1 MNNEIF
7 FSGIRELIAR
17 NSVAEALAQ
26 MRIFLEKTPH
36 LNDILQQSGR
46 LENIRRQSNLG
57 LVSLDEAALEQNR
70 IRYGVLELL
79 SDIERQG
86 APPQA
91 LSDLLTGVEQE
102 SARPDVQQEVQQA
115 ISIVHSKNVLVGS
128 SISAQNVHIGDV
140 IYSASGNDAA
150 PIQPLNEYLTR
161 TLIPAIQPHSVAAT
175 RFLEKVSNLP
185 EWYRHAQACDKAREI
200 LAYSFVGVIGIQLSK
215 LFAIGKEEFSENTR
229 HKYIEKCLQL
239 ARRSLDLV
247 VFALMSQLWE
257 EQRKQPRTF
266 DAAQAKA
273 LGDFFDR
280 AFEPSIS
287 AQAQLLETLHS
298 LFRVHGLPFPL
309 PELADFAPH
318 FQPGSTFQK
327 AVDALQRI
335 DDQLG
340 KKSDTPE
347 NCLAAEQ
354 AVADLL
360 AALHFLAACR
370 MASVK
375 RIGYWQIRTE
385 APRYLHRFAAL
396 GIDSKANVD
405 AEKVDFTGETAYTD
419 AVLLYRGERYQ
430 TGINLS
436 PFVIDHNALL
446 FESGV
451 KACFYRARALADEQL
466 EYCFLEDNSIVHVA
480 WKGLIRPD
488 TNFNELLF
496 DPENQKAYNLDN
508 VIAQFR
514 DARKCI
520 LGNDALSFDD
530 L

>member
-79 SDIERQG
+79 ADIERQG
-86 APPQA
+86 APTQA
-91 LSDLLTGVEQE
+91 LHDLLTGVEQE
-102 SARPDVQQEVQQA
+102 SARPEVQHEVAQA
-115 ISIVHSKNVLVGS
+115 ISIVNSKNVLVNSPITAGG
-128 SISAQNVHIGDV
+128 NVHIGD
-140 IYSASGNDAA
+140 INYGASAAA

-257 EQRKQPRTF
+257 EQRKQPRHF
-266 DAAQAKA
+266 DAAQTKA

-287 AQAQLLETLHS
+287 AQAQLLETLHN
-298 LFRVHGLPFPL
+298 LFLAHGLPFPL
-309 PELADFAPH
+309 PELADFALH
-318 FQPGSTFQK
+318 FQSGSAFRK

-340 KKSDTPE
+340 KKVDTPE

-466 EYCFLEDNSIVHVA
+466 EFCFLEDNSIVHVA